1 MKSGSILAA
10 TAALALFAFGCAGSG
25 IEQAVPLGDSD
36 SAANPFFAESTLPF
50 GLPPYDRI
58 DNAHYRPAFERGM
71 ADQLVEID
79 AIANALDAPT
89 FENTIV
95 AMERSGRLLTRVA
108 NVFFAL
114 SSADTND
121 VIDEVETEVAP
132 KLAAHNDQ
140 ILLNAELFARVE
152 TLHDERDALGLDAE
166 SRRLLE
172 EYYTDFVRAGA
183 ELSEPEKERLKA
195 INAELATLRTSF
207 SQNVL
212 KAVNAASVIVD
223 TREELAG
230 LSESAIAVAAE
241 AATARDLE
249 GTFVIPLLNT
259 SGQPALASL
268 ENRALRERIMVASL
282 ARGSQGTEF
291 DNRGNVTRMARLR
304 AERAAMLGYPT
315 HAVYVLEQQTAETV
329 EAVTERLASLT
340 PPAVANA
347 RREAADLQEMIAA
360 EGADFELAA
369 WDWSYYSAKVRAAQ
383 YAFDESQLRSYFELN
398 TVLTNGVFYAATELY
413 GLTFEERLE
422 LPVYHPDVRVFEV
435 RDADGSPLGLFL
447 ADFYARPSKRGGAW
461 MNASVSQS
469 QLLGTQ
475 AVIANHLNIP
485 KPPVGEPTLLTFDE
499 VTTMFHEFGHALH
512 GAVLG
517 CSLSVLR
524 RDVGAARL
532 RRVPVA
538 GERNVGHLA
547 GGAETLRRPPRDR
560 RADADRAPR
569 QSAGD
574 GDLQSGLRH
583 HRVSGGLAPRH
594 GLASA
599 DGRRGSGCGRS
610 DRLRGGGTR
619 GGRRGA
625 RGRPATVSKHLLPAH
640 LHQ

>member
-369 WDWSYYSAKVRAAQ
+369 WDWSYYSEKVRAAQ

-485 KPPVGEPTLLTFDE
+485 KPPPW
-499 VTTMFHEFGHALH
+499 A
-512 GAVLG
+512 
-517 CSLSVLR
+517 SR
-524 RDVGAARL
+524 R
-532 RRVPVA
+532 
-538 GERNVGHLA
+538 
-547 GGAETLRRPPRDR
+547 
-560 RADADRAPR
+560 
-569 QSAGD
+569 S
-574 GDLQSGLRH
+574 
-583 HRVSGGLAPRH
+583 
-594 GLASA
+594 
-599 DGRRGSGCGRS
+599 
-610 DRLRGGGTR
+610 
-619 GGRRGA
+619 
-625 RGRPATVSKHLLPAH
+625 
-640 LHQ
+640 